1 MDLTIA
7 EQIALIAQD
16 GAAEFRVALM
26 WACLAALSLGAV
38 AGIVYASR
46 DTISRACRMIL
57 FLGPVGCMLVGPF
70 VSKMIA
76 YGSTKPTPDHL
87 WRFQFE
93 NGLHDMGSYCTNDVI
108 HAEWDYAPV
117 LDGYALRATYRDLTI
132 TNEVGVC
139 IDAWHYLE
147 NADVSDMVA
156 EWFVP
161 DATNMEVVCYVLYV
175 PPVHV
180 VTNGVYHVSGVMR
193 TLATT
198 NSAAP
203 SYVTPGIRV
212 YALDDEGEA
221 NVLTPTNEP
230 PQSIL
235 GDLLNDT
242 NDN

>member
-7 EQIALIAQD
+7 EQIALIAKD
-16 GAAEFRVALM
+16 AAAEFRIALM
-26 WACLAALSLGAV
+26 WACLSALAAGAV
-38 AGIVYASR
+38 ALIVYALR
-46 DTISRACRMIL
+46 NAISRTCRLIL
-57 FLGPVGCMLVGPF
+57 FLGPVGCLLVGPF
-70 VSKMIA
+70 VGKMIS
-76 YGSTKPTPDHL
+76 YGSTKADHL

-93 NGLHDMGSYCTNDVI
+93 NGLHDTGSFCTDDVI

-117 LDGYALRATYRDLTI
+117 LFGYALKATYRDLTI
-132 TNEVGVC
+132 TNEIGVC

-147 NADVSDMVA
+147 DANVSDMVA

-161 DATNMEVVCYVLYV
+161 DATNMEVVCYALYV

-221 NVLTPTNEP
+221 NVLTPTNAP

-235 GDLLNDT
+235 GDLLNET
-242 NDN
+242 NED

>member
-1 MDLTIA
+1 MDLTLA
-7 EQIALIAQD
+7 EQIALIAKD

-26 WACLAALSLGAV
+26 WACLAALSLGAA

-46 DTISRACRMIL
+46 KAISRACRMIL
-57 FLGPVGCMLVGPF
+57 FLGPVGCVLVGPF
-70 VSKMIA
+70 VAKMVV
-76 YGSTKPTPDHL
+76 YGSTKLDRL

-117 LDGYALRATYRDLTI
+117 LSGYALRATYRDLTI

-139 IDAWHYLE
+139 IDTWHYLE
-147 NADVSDMVA
+147 DADVTDMVA

-161 DATNMEVVCYVLYV
+161 DATNMEVVCYALYV

-198 NSAAP
+198 NSATP
-203 SYVTPGIRV
+203 SYVTPGIQV

-221 NVLTPTNEP
+221 NVLTPTNAP

-235 GDLLNDT
+235 GDLLNET
-242 NDN
+242 NED

>member
-1 MDLTIA
+1 MDLTLA
-7 EQIALIAQD
+7 EQIALIAKD

-26 WACLAALSLGAV
+26 WACLAALSLGAA

-46 DTISRACRMIL
+46 NTISRACRMIL

-117 LDGYALRATYRDLTI
+117 LSGYALRATYRNLTI

-139 IDAWHYLE
+139 IDTWHYLE

-161 DATNMEVVCYVLYV
+161 DATNMEVVCYALYV

-203 SYVTPGIRV
+203 SYVTPGIQV
-212 YALDDEGEA
+212 YALDDEGEERE
-221 NVLTPTNEP
+221 LTPTNAP
-230 PQSIL
+230 PESR
-235 GDLLNDT
+235 LLELMNETD
-242 NDN
+242 D